1 MGKYRYLMIG
11 MFCPT
16 DGEDYEINVPSPFL
30 HDSKEEA
37 MADEQFGYRF
47 VLLNETIG
55 PQLLVFERERFEVE
69 TENGRK
75 YLRDLVEGQVI
86 KSYTFE
92 EFKEAG
98 GYIRLLKPGIRGTGF
113 IDSDT
118 DFLDTDRTFRDVFPN
133 MQKQKLYYID
143 DEAYRIEKL

>member
-16 DGEDYEINVPSPFL
+16 DGEDYEINVPSPFSYNSE
-30 HDSKEEA
+30 DEA
-37 MADEQFGYRF
+37 MADDQWGYRF
-47 VLLNETIG
+47 VLLDNTIG

-75 YLRDLVEGQVI
+75 YLRDLVEGQII
-86 KSYTFE
+86 KPYTFE
-92 EFKEAG
+92 EFTEAG

-113 IDSDT
+113 IDADT

-143 DEAYRIEKL
+143 AEAYRIEKV

>member
-1 MGKYRYLMIG
+1 MGKYRYWMIG

-30 HDSKEEA
+30 HDSEKEA
-37 MADEQFGYRF
+37 MADEQWGYRF

-69 TENGRK
+69 IENGRK
-75 YLRDLVEGQVI
+75 YLRDWVEGQII

-92 EFKEAG
+92 EFTEAG

-113 IDSDT
+113 IDADT

-143 DEAYRIEKL
+143 DEAYRIEKV

>member
-1 MGKYRYLMIG
+1 MIG

-30 HDSKEEA
+30 HDSEEKA

-92 EFKEAG
+92 EFTEAG

-113 IDSDT
+113 IDADT

-133 MQKQKLYYID
+133 MQEQKLYYID
-143 DEAYRIEKL
+143 DEAYRIEQI

>member
-1 MGKYRYLMIG
+1 MIG

-30 HDSKEEA
+30 HNSEEEA
-37 MADEQFGYRF
+37 MADEQWGYRF
-47 VLLNETIG
+47 VLLDNTIG

-75 YLRDLVEGQVI
+75 YLRDLVEGQII

-92 EFKEAG
+92 EFTEAG

-113 IDSDT
+113 IDADT

-143 DEAYRIEKL
+143 AEAYRIEQV

>member
-1 MGKYRYLMIG
+1 
-11 MFCPT
+11 
-16 DGEDYEINVPSPFL
+16 
-30 HDSKEEA
+30 
-37 MADEQFGYRF
+37 MADEQWGYRF
-47 VLLNETIG
+47 VLLDNTIG

-75 YLRDLVEGQVI
+75 YLRDLVEGQII

-92 EFKEAG
+92 EFTEAG

-113 IDSDT
+113 IDADT

-143 DEAYRIEKL
+143 AEAYRIEQV

>member
-30 HDSKEEA
+30 YDSEEEA
-37 MADEQFGYRF
+37 MADEQWGYHF
-47 VLLNETIG
+47 VLLDNTIG
-55 PQLLVFERERFEVE
+55 PQLLVFEREKFEVE

-75 YLRDLVEGQVI
+75 YLRDLVEGQII

-92 EFKEAG
+92 EFTEVG

-113 IDSDT
+113 IDADT

-133 MQKQKLYYID
+133 MQKQKLYYIEN
-143 DEAYRIEKL
+143 EAYRIETI

>member
-16 DGEDYEINVPSPFL
+16 DGEDYEINVPSPFSYNSE
-30 HDSKEEA
+30 DEA
-37 MADEQFGYRF
+37 MADDQWGYRF
-47 VLLNETIG
+47 VLLDNTIG

-75 YLRDLVEGQVI
+75 YLRDLVEGQII

-92 EFKEAG
+92 EFTEAG

-113 IDSDT
+113 IDADT

-143 DEAYRIEKL
+143 AEAYRIEKV

>member
-75 YLRDLVEGQVI
+75 YLRDLVEGQII

-92 EFKEAG
+92 EFTEAG

-113 IDSDT
+113 IDADT

-133 MQKQKLYYID
+133 MQKQKLYDID

>member
-16 DGEDYEINVPSPFL
+16 DGENYEINVPSPFL
-30 HDSKEEA
+30 HDSEEEA

-133 MQKQKLYYID
+133 MQKQKLYCID
-143 DEAYRIEKL
+143 AEAYRIEKV

>member
-30 HDSKEEA
+30 HDSEEA
-37 MADEQFGYRF
+37 MADERFGYRF
-47 VLLNETIG
+47 VLLNETMG

-75 YLRDLVEGQVI
+75 YLRDLVEGQII

-92 EFKEAG
+92 EFTEAG

-113 IDSDT
+113 IDADT

-143 DEAYRIEKL
+143 AEAYRIEKV